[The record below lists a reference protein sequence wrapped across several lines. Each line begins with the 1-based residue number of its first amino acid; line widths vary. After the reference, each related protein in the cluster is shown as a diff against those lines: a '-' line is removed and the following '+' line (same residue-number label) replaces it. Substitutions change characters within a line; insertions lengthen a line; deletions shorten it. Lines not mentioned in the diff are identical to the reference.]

1 MRVFLASCCWWGKD
15 SKKKI
20 IAEDLL
26 SLKAQLS
33 KHIPSNELR
42 SISYWD
48 KDVDEYVDLDDET
61 LFEDQDGAAGVITI
75 RVNTKSRKFVISCL
89 AASTGRPANLSQV
102 GELE

>member
-1 MRVFLASCCWWGKD
+1 MCVWGKD

-20 IAEDLL
+20 TAEDLP

-33 KHIPSNELR
+33 KHIPANEIR

-48 KDVDEYVDLDDET
+48 KDVEDYVDLDET
-61 LFEDQDGAAGVITI
+61 LFEDEAAGVITI

>member
-1 MRVFLASCCWWGKD
+1 MRVFLASCCLWGKD

-33 KHIPSNELR
+33 KHIPSNDFR

-48 KDVDEYVDLDDET
+48 KDVEDYVDLDET
-61 LFEDQDGAAGVITI
+61 LFEDEAAGVITI